1 MNLGN
6 YDMSS
11 VQEFGRDTLPPGTY
25 TAAISNAEV
34 KQWPSGDSYLSL
46 WFRVDGPTH
55 AGQIVFDTLSLWDKD
70 TQRQGMA
77 YSRLKSIRLA
87 AGLNPNVAG
96 DTDELLGK
104 RMSIKVSVR
113 EKDGKTYQN
122 INAYKKAEG
131 AASAAPQTPPQAAP
145 MPGGSA
151 SAATPW

>member
-6 YDMSS
+6 YDMSQ

-55 AGQIVFDTLSLWDKD
+55 AGQIVFDSLSLWDKD
-70 TQRQGMA
+70 PQKQGMA
-77 YSRLKSIRLA
+77 YSKLKSIRLA
-87 AGLNPNVAG
+87 SGLNPNIAG

-104 RMSIKVSVR
+104 RMAIKVSVR
-113 EKDGKTYQN
+113 EKDGRSYQN
-122 INAYKKAEG
+122 INSYKKVEG
-131 AASAAPQTPPQAAP
+131 TANAVQTPPQAAP
-145 MPGGSA
+145 MPSA
-151 SAATPW
+151 SASATPW